1 MIDDEEFTLSA
12 LEAILRILKL
22 DVDDR
27 VDFAIRYMKS
37 CLSHGVVNVENMIF
51 PIYSVKN
58 GIKCSKSFASIL
70 SNYGATLEVDK
81 CG

>member
-27 VDFAIRYMKS
+27 VDFAMSGREAIDI
-37 CLSHGVVNVENMIF
+37 V
-51 PIYSVKN
+51 
-58 GIKCSKSFASIL
+58 
-70 SNYGATLEVDK
+70 
-81 CG
+81 